1 MNTSPAAG
9 AKQRAAEIPSGQDAQ
24 LIEYLERIDRFRA
37 GRRAVHLHLS
47 RLQPHNRRDHHL
59 RIALNTFEDLVKQY
73 DGQIFMLANQDL
85 VFVAKDAST
94 SELEVAV
101 ARIRTLFNEDP
112 IAQDAGHDAS
122 QFSTWY
128 NLETQHR
135 ELFAAVRKLASE
147 ALAKRRASTA
157 SAAEGAAAP
166 ERKRVPIDPIKLG
179 KLEELLSR
187 NDLSNLMRRQAIC
200 AVVPKS
206 PPQSLF
212 RELYISIADL
222 QNTVVP
228 DVDLFA
234 DQWLFQRLTQTLDR
248 RMLALMTKNDDA
260 TLNAAFSLNL
270 NVQTILSPEFLAF
283 DKARASLR
291 GNVVIEMQKIDIFAD
306 LGAFF
311 FARDFLRERGYRVC
325 LDGVNYL
332 SLPFIDRE
340 QLGVDLL
347 KVVWSAE
354 MKGDQP
360 GRGVDLVKSF
370 VQRTGRS
377 RVILSRIDN
386 EEGVRY
392 GHDLG
397 ITLFQGRYLD
407 QLVGTKTGERPMAA
421 TPAASPYRQR

>member
-1 MNTSPAAG
+1 MNTSPAAS
-9 AKQRAAEIPSGQDAQ
+9 AQARAPEVPAGQDAQ
-24 LIEYLERIDRFRA
+24 LIEYLERVDRFRA
-37 GRRAVHLHLS
+37 GRRAVHIHLS
-47 RLQPHNRRDHHL
+47 RLQPNNRREHHL
-59 RIALNTFEDLVKQY
+59 RIAINTFEDLVKQY
-73 DGQIFMLANQDL
+73 DGQIFMLTNQDM

-135 ELFAAVRKLASE
+135 ELFTAVRRLAAE
-147 ALAKRRASTA
+147 AVAKRRQQMT
-157 SAAEGAAAP
+157 AAADGSAP
-166 ERKRVPIDPIKLG
+166 AERKRVPIDPAKLG

-187 NDLSNLMRRQAIC
+187 NDLSNLMRRQSVC

-222 QNTVVP
+222 QSTVVP

-283 DKARASLR
+283 DRARASLR

-360 GRGVDLVKSF
+360 GRGTDLVRSF

-386 EEGVRY
+386 EEGVRF

-397 ITLFQGRYLD
+397 VTLFQGRYLD
-407 QLVGTKTGERPMAA
+407 QLVGTKTGERQPA
-421 TPAASPYRQR
+421 PAASPYRQG